1 MCTELEIQRISDYCR
16 QVLDLN
22 NARLEDEY
30 FYQSLPICVIDSVY
44 SIRARWEAVRQVV
57 IRYCN
62 YFNLQ
67 RIREYRALIPPIESQ
82 ESIGAFLQKIQEFGI
97 ETFANDIFQ
106 NRQRTSTR
114 NGILKAKAILRF
126 ASVLEKYDVN
136 YLQNVSYVIDNIAF
150 ENEIRQIPG
159 QRSGITLKYFFML
172 SGSDNLIKPDT
183 MILRFLS
190 YILERLVTP
199 EEAQICLTEATNRLI
214 LTYPNLTP
222 RLLDQKIWRYQRD
235 L

>member
-1 MCTELEIQRISDYCR
+1 MCTELEIRNISDYSS

-22 NARLEDEY
+22 NARLDDEY
-30 FYQSLPICVIDSVY
+30 FYQSLPLCVIDSVY
-44 SIRARWEAVRQVV
+44 SIRARWEGVRQVV

-67 RIREYRALIPPIESQ
+67 RIRENRTLIPPIESQ

-97 ETFANDIFQ
+97 ETFTNDIFQ

-114 NGILKAKAILRF
+114 NGLLKSEAVLRF
-126 ASVLEKYDVN
+126 ASVLEEHGVN
-136 YLQNVSYVIDNIAF
+136 YLQNVSDVIDTIAF

-183 MILRFLS
+183 MILGFLS
-190 YILERLVTP
+190 NILERPVTP
-199 EEAQICLTEATNRLI
+199 EEAQICLTEAANRLI
-214 LTYPNLTP
+214 LTYPHLTP
-222 RLLDQKIWRYQRD
+222 RLLDQTIWRYRRA